1 MGTCSDMDRN
11 TDRSAKPLLSVL
23 AGVPSAVPPFWLMRQ
38 AGRYLPEYRS
48 LRAEADGF
56 LDFCYDPALA
66 AEATLQPI
74 RRFGMDAAIVFSDI
88 LVIPDALGMTVSFT
102 AGAGPRLEALEPGR
116 AAVSRL
122 SAAPPAGRL
131 SAVCETIARV
141 RAALPPRTAL
151 VGFAGAPW
159 TLATYMVEG
168 GSSRD
173 FARVKAWAYGDPG
186 SFAALISLL
195 ERAVADHLAAQI
207 RAGAEAVQVFD
218 SWAGVLPSPAFER
231 WCVEPVARIVA
242 AVKAAHPDVPVI
254 GFPRGAGYHYDSYA
268 ARTGVDAVSLDTTV
282 SVAKAA
288 ALASSGAAVQGNL
301 DPVSLLVG
309 GETLASSVAALRRG
323 LCRRPWIF
331 NLGHGVLPGTPP
343 DHVAALAGLLRADPD
358 G

>member
-1 MGTCSDMDRN
+1 MERN
-11 TDRSAKPLLSVL
+11 TGGAAKPLLAAL

-38 AGRYLPEYRS
+38 AGRYLPEYRA

-88 LVIPDALGMTVSFT
+88 LVIPDALGMAVSFT
-102 AGAGPRLEALEPGR
+102 AGVGPRLEALEPGR

-122 SAAPPAGRL
+122 RAAPPAGRL

-141 RAALPPRTAL
+141 RAALPPQTAL

-168 GSSRD
+168 GPSRD
-173 FARVKAWAYGDPG
+173 FARVKAWAYGDPE

-195 ERAVADHLAAQI
+195 ETAVADHLAAQI

-218 SWAGVLPSPAFER
+218 SWAGVLSAPAFER
-231 WCVEPVARIVA
+231 WCVEPMARIVA
-242 AVKAAHPDVPVI
+242 AVKAAHPGVPVI

-282 SVAKAA
+282 PVARAA
-288 ALASSGAAVQGNL
+288 ALASSGTAVQGNL
-301 DPVSLLVG
+301 DPVSLVVG
-309 GETLASSVAALRRG
+309 GEALASSVAALRRG
-323 LCRRPWIF
+323 LGRRPWIF
-331 NLGHGVLPGTPP
+331 NLGHGVLPETPP
-343 DHVAALAGLLRADPD
+343 DHVAALAGLLRADP
-358 G
+358 GG